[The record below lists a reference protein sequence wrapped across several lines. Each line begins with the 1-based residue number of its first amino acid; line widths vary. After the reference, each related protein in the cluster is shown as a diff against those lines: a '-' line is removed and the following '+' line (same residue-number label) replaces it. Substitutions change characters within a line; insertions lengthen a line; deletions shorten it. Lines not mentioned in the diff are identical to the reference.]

1 MTLSL
6 SEITDRLINFRHQI
20 QYYETAA
27 YEISSHPCSEEKIS
41 RTKLEYE
48 RFHTEIVNF
57 KKDVQCIA
65 EKLVTPFKAAIL
77 LHCNCL
83 KKDCKGLGETL
94 ERSYLTN
101 EMSYELDSLF
111 KKYLFFA
118 TSKDRSNLS
127 HIDILKQKNLSIIT
141 LSYPI
146 PTPSQLKMSMD
157 LQNTIQR
164 HQEFSV
170 GEMLRE
176 VHLLIEKTEYTSID
190 KILNKDLL
198 HCQLGRD
205 VRNDIYEQLWIT
217 AARHPCIH
225 FFDTWSAT
233 NFVDHLPE
241 LDRIITSQPL
251 YKKLEIGNSIETED
265 VKIDVGKML
274 KEIHRLIDEA
284 TCCPKE
290 RRQQFYN
297 SIGSIFKD
305 LSSSELGLA
314 TKNQIFKQVWEDDN
328 VHFFGE
334 IIARSD
340 ESNPDVYL
348 LKLSNIISSN
358 PFYINPDISETV
370 DSIELLEKDEGYAS
384 DLEGIEE
391 KQIPLELL
399 VEITIETVEEEAN
412 NLPNETKG
420 KVVDDEMD

>member
-1 MTLSL
+1 
-6 SEITDRLINFRHQI
+6 
-20 QYYETAA
+20 
-27 YEISSHPCSEEKIS
+27 
-41 RTKLEYE
+41 
-48 RFHTEIVNF
+48 
-57 KKDVQCIA
+57 
-65 EKLVTPFKAAIL
+65 
-77 LHCNCL
+77 
-83 KKDCKGLGETL
+83 
-94 ERSYLTN
+94 
-101 EMSYELDSLF
+101 
-111 KKYLFFA
+111 
-118 TSKDRSNLS
+118 
-127 HIDILKQKNLSIIT
+127 
-141 LSYPI
+141 
-146 PTPSQLKMSMD
+146 
-157 LQNTIQR
+157 

-176 VHLLIEKTEYTSID
+176 VHLLIEETEYTSID

-205 VRNDIYEQLWIT
+205 VRKDIYEQLWIT
-217 AARHPCIH
+217 AGLQPWIAAGRHPCIH
-225 FFDTWSAT
+225 SFDIWSA
-233 NFVDHLPE
+233 NHFGDHLPE

-265 VKIDVGKML
+265 VKFDVGKML
-274 KEIHRLIDEA
+274 KEIHRLINEA

-290 RRQQFYN
+290 RRQQFYD

-328 VHFFGE
+328 VHYFGE

-420 KVVDDEMD
+420 KVVDDEMDTSEDDSDIIEVPIADVHFVTSAQHLNSVQTEIQEIICISDFSMEERTDAINTARRRLPDDLRWLLDGIFYELSRDPNKGGEAWADKHSAEDPSVLLEAIEELKKRIV